1 MSFIKNIINR
11 IPENIRPFVLRG
23 AILLIAWELLYTF
36 ILRPIHIPDDQLT
49 YIVQYGGMEVLK
61 WFYADVQADGNTIIL
76 NGVESVDIARQCNGL
91 ELIVLYLG
99 FLFCVP
105 SSFKKMLAY
114 GVIGTLVIYTLN
126 IFRTAA
132 LAAMFEQSHEMADF
146 AHHYLFKII
155 IYAVVF
161 LGWVLYLKKP
171 KTNEST
177 N

>member
-1 MSFIKNIINR
+1 MSFIKNLINK
-11 IPENIRPFVLRG
+11 IPANIRPFVVRA
-23 AILLIAWELLYTF
+23 AILLVAWELLYTF
-36 ILRPIHIPDDQLT
+36 ILMPLGTPDDQLT
-49 YIVQYGGMEVLK
+49 DIVQYGGMEVLK
-61 WFYADVQADGNTIIL
+61 WFYEDVQADGNTIIL

-99 FLFCVP
+99 FILCVP
-105 SSFKKMLAY
+105 TSIKRMLAF
-114 GVIGTLVIYTLN
+114 GIIGTLIIYTLN

-177 N
+177 S